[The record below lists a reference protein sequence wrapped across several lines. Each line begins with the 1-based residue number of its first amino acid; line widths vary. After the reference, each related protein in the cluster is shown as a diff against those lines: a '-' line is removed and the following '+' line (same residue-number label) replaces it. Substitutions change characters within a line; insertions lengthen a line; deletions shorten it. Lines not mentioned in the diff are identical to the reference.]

1 MMLNTSV
8 KEMMCLVVGVLCV
21 RKSDSRI
28 TSSYGIISL
37 RSNIQE
43 TAMKL
48 LGIGICFAIMLGAI
62 LQIGHH
68 LFIDI
73 NSALFVLGGATGFLV
88 FKKNSGNHI
97 KNFGQG
103 AVYFGWVGTLIG
115 LIAITGNRFMVW
127 GDVEKMGPALAVAM
141 LTILYGYTIKLA
153 TIALTED

>member
-1 MMLNTSV
+1 
-8 KEMMCLVVGVLCV
+8 
-21 RKSDSRI
+21 
-28 TSSYGIISL
+28 
-37 RSNIQE
+37 
-43 TAMKL
+43 MKIM
-48 LGIGICFAIMLGAI
+48 GIGICFAIMLGAI

-88 FKKNSGNHI
+88 FKKHSGNHI

-103 AVYFGWVGTLIG
+103 AVYFGWLGTLVG
-115 LIAITGNRFMVW
+115 LIAITGNRLMVW

-141 LTILYGYTIKLA
+141 LTILYGYIIKMV